1 MCFVNSI
8 KHDRESQISFVKK
21 QLFKNQIFTSL
32 IMAIMIYVVA

>member
-8 KHDRESQISFVKK
+8 KHDKESQISLVEK

-32 IMAIMIYVVA
+32 IMAIMIYVAA